1 MAPCSGEAV
10 TFFTEEDAPQLRAI
24 ANVMRA
30 SGCDVPAWMLGL
42 AKGPKAHGSG
52 GPARAPIGTGSKFD
66 RVQSRK
72 RRSMIEATQ
81 RRGNA
86 GDGDEGAEEDAG
98 GEEEA

>member
-1 MAPCSGEAV
+1 
-10 TFFTEEDAPQLRAI
+10 
-24 ANVMRA
+24 MRA

-42 AKGPKAHGSG
+42 TKGPKAHGSG

-81 RRGNA
+81 RRSA
-86 GDGDEGAEEDAG
+86 GAGDEGAEEDAG